1 MARSNIPMVIN
12 LRQNTND
19 TSSAYGKYF
28 AEVDSKEPLNLKGF
42 AKHMTGHGKIADYQM
57 CVLVLG
63 QVVDCMSELLAQGQP
78 VKLDGL
84 GTFSPSV
91 DGQKLGKNSLEKAV
105 EAGADAMIN
114 GIKINFTP
122 ENIKGEKLTSRAF
135 KEQCVFELGYL
146 VESEVRIVGG
156 KERRVQKK
164 TPISYLLAPASDGN
178 GGGSNGGSQNGGT
191 QNGSQAQTLAAPT
204 ISGTTP
210 FAETTS
216 VSISGPEGAEI
227 RYTTNGSTPTAES
240 TLYSEAFTLS
250 DTATVK
256 AIAIKDGQSSEVASK
271 TFTKSSGG
279 TPEND

>member
-1 MARSNIPMVIN
+1 MVIN
-12 LRQNTND
+12 LRQNAND

-42 AKHMTGHGKIADYQM
+42 ARHMTGHGKIADYQM

-63 QVVDCMSELLAQGQP
+63 QVVDCMTELLSQGQP

-91 DGQKLGKNSLEKAV
+91 DGQKQGKNSLEKAV
-105 EAGADAMIN
+105 EAGPDAMIN

-122 ENIKGEKLTSRAF
+122 ENTKGEKLTSRAF
-135 KEQCVFELGYL
+135 KEQCVFEFGYL
-146 VESEVRIVGG
+146 VESEVRTVDG
-156 KERRVQKK
+156 KQKRVQKK
-164 TPISYLLAPASDGN
+164 TPISYLLAPASDSN
-178 GGGSNGGSQNGGT
+178 GGGSNGGGSNS
-191 QNGSQAQTLAAPT
+191 GSQAQTLAAPT

-216 VSISGPEGAEI
+216 VSISGPAGAEI

-256 AIAIKDGQSSEVASK
+256 AIAIKDRQSSEVASK

>member
-12 LRQNTND
+12 LRQNKND
-19 TSSAYGKYF
+19 DSTAYGKWF

-63 QVVDCMSELLAQGQP
+63 QVVDCMSELLSQGQP

-91 DGQKLGKNSLEKAV
+91 DGQKLGKNSLTKAV

-135 KEQCVFELGYL
+135 KEECVFEFGYL
-146 VESEVRIVGG
+146 VESEVRTVDG

-164 TPISYLLAPASDGN
+164 TPISYLTAPQADNN
-178 GGGSNGGSQNGGT
+178 GGGGNG
-191 QNGSQAQTLAAPT
+191 
-204 ISGTTP
+204 
-210 FAETTS
+210 
-216 VSISGPEGAEI
+216 
-227 RYTTNGSTPTAES
+227 
-240 TLYSEAFTLS
+240 
-250 DTATVK
+250 
-256 AIAIKDGQSSEVASK
+256 
-271 TFTKSSGG
+271 
-279 TPEND
+279 